1 MKAKERK
8 KRFNELSEYGCC
20 ICRRPAEIHHLIG
33 FKYRGIAQKASDEN
47 TIPLCVEHHRG
58 GQGIHHMGV
67 KTWEKTYGSQD
78 YHLEIIDNILRKGI
92 FF

>member
-1 MKAKERK
+1 MKPKERK

-33 FKYRGIAQKASDEN
+33 FAYRGIGQKATDEN

-58 GQGIHHMGV
+58 AQGIHHLGL
-67 KTWEKTYGSQD
+67 KTWEKAYGKQD
-78 YHLEIIDNILRKGI
+78 YHLETIDNILRKGV

>member
-8 KRFNELSEYGCC
+8 ARFNSLSEYGCC

-33 FKYRGIAQKASDEN
+33 FKYRGIAQKAKDEN
-47 TIPLCVEHHRG
+47 TIPLCVDHHRG
-58 GQGIHHMGV
+58 QQGIHQIGI
-67 KTWEKTYGSQD
+67 KTWEKAYGSQE
-78 YHLEIIDNILRKGI
+78 YHLENIDKILDKGI